1 MYTTEN
7 CDFKARG
14 IAWLCTDP
22 PSERGSIER
31 LMKHTTCQVN
41 KSNANY
47 GCKEAADKYC
57 TSSIPYCTVFIW
69 PTRVQILEYELR
81 IQKLFAYS
89 VPHVFQTA
97 AASSFE
103 ILAVLFLQMKPDE
116 K

>member
-69 PTRVQILEYELR
+69 PTRVQILEYEFR
-81 IQKLFAYS
+81 SYS
-89 VPHVFQTA
+89 RTVFPMFFRPQRPA
-97 AASSFE
+97 LSRYWRSFSY
-103 ILAVLFLQMKPDE
+103 K
-116 K
+116 